1 MRHLDGEMQLVVEF
15 LNEEF
20 KTRVSV
26 INTELGIIT
35 EWVEVETMDLS
46 NLPQGAHE
54 DPQEEQATECPGE
67 VHTA

>member
-15 LNEEF
+15 FNEEF

-54 DPQEEQATECPGE
+54 DP
-67 VHTA
+67 

>member
-20 KTRVSV
+20 KRSVSV

-35 EWVEVETMDLS
+35 EWVEVKTWI
-46 NLPQGAHE
+46 
-54 DPQEEQATECPGE
+54 
-67 VHTA
+67 